1 MTKRTRSWAYLGCIK
16 PIRSIMK
23 RLMALLAGIVLPIST
38 FAQMP
43 SHLDDD
49 PSIWFILGIVFL
61 VLFCVAVILAIAI
74 GLYLLVAKMAERRN
88 RSAVAWLVVSFFI
101 GPIFTIVLLLCLGES
116 KNKEQII

>member
-1 MTKRTRSWAYLGCIK
+1 MEQASN
-16 PIRSIMK
+16 MK
-23 RLMALLAGIVLPIST
+23 RLMFWLAGIVLPVST

-43 SHLDDD
+43 SRLDDD
-49 PSIWFILGIVFL
+49 PSIWFFVGIIIL
-61 VLFCVAVILAIAI
+61 VLLCVAVVLTIVI

-101 GPIFTIVLLLCLGES
+101 RPIFTTVLLLCLGEA

>member
-1 MTKRTRSWAYLGCIK
+1 MEQASN
-16 PIRSIMK
+16 MK
-23 RLMALLAGIVLPIST
+23 RLMFWLAGIVLPVST

-43 SHLDDD
+43 SRLDDD
-49 PSIWFILGIVFL
+49 PSIWFFVGIIIL
-61 VLFCVAVILAIAI
+61 VLLCVAVVLTIVI

-101 GPIFTIVLLLCLGES
+101 GPIFTIVLLLCLGEA